1 MSIALDHAEQIR
13 TRLLT
18 APTAEERATPLD
30 LRAVPI
36 IVDRQ
41 KDILAEV
48 SKAVA
53 KTTGC
58 AVVILWTGYSAGAV
72 DGSNPRCAATYKIT
86 VLSKPVL
93 AGAALAADDILESI
107 LLRLWLWRPPG
118 SSAYTKSILGAA
130 TLIPND
136 SILIY
141 ECELQIPTVL

>member
-1 MSIALDHAEQIR
+1 MSTALDHADLLR

-18 APTAEERATPLD
+18 APTGEEHATPLD
-30 LRAVPI
+30 LRGVPV

-41 KDILAEV
+41 KDIVSEV

-58 AVVILWTGYSAGAV
+58 AVVILWTGYAAGDVNARGFRV
-72 DGSNPRCAATYKIT
+72 AATYKIT
-86 VLSKPVL
+86 VLSKPIL

-107 LLRLWLWRPPG
+107 LLRLWQWRPPG
-118 SSAYTKSILGAA
+118 GHSDRPVIVGAA

-141 ECELQIPTVL
+141 ECDLTIPTVL